1 MGSCIVIPKTS
12 ECPAGREAEH
22 RSRGGGSAVERTGLN
37 DAWFGARP
45 QLTTIGLVSLWNGH
59 GSPQSAGT
67 SSRSGMRITVFST
80 KPYDRTFLEVA
91 DAGAGHRFTFHE
103 PRLTSDTA
111 ALAGDA
117 GAVCI
122 FVNDVA
128 DAETLAALA
137 RQGVRL
143 VALRCAGFNNVDL
156 AAARDLGITVARV
169 PAYSPHAVA
178 EHTLALILALN
189 RKIHRAYNRVREGNF
204 ALDGLLGFDLHG
216 KTVGVVGTGKIGT
229 VVVRILAGFGCR
241 LLAHDPYPSAE
252 CEALGARYV
261 PLDELFGESDIV
273 TLHCPLTPDTHHL
286 VGAEVLGRAKE
297 GLMLINT
304 GRGALV
310 DTRAVI
316 RALKSGALGSLG
328 IDVYEEEA
336 DLFFEDLSNKVLTDD
351 VFARLLTFPNVLITG
366 HQAFFTRE
374 ALSGIAETTIANVGA
389 FEKTG
394 KAVHEV
400 SVDRLA

>member
-1 MGSCIVIPKTS
+1 
-12 ECPAGREAEH
+12 
-22 RSRGGGSAVERTGLN
+22 
-37 DAWFGARP
+37 
-45 QLTTIGLVSLWNGH
+45 
-59 GSPQSAGT
+59 
-67 SSRSGMRITVFST
+67 MRISVFSA
-80 KPYDRTFLEVA
+80 KPYDKAFLEA
-91 DAGAGHRFTFHE
+91 ANAGAGHDLAFHE
-103 PRLTSDTA
+103 ARLTAETA
-111 ALAGDA
+111 ALAGDGGADA

-128 DAETLAALA
+128 DAGALA
-137 RQGVRL
+137 VLARRGVRL

-156 AAARDLGITVARV
+156 AAARDLGVTVARV

-229 VVVRILAGFGCR
+229 VVVSILRGFGCR
-241 LLAHDPYPSAE
+241 LLAHDPYPNAE
-252 CEALGARYV
+252 CEALGARYA
-261 PLDELFGESDIV
+261 PLDDLFADSDVV

-286 VGAEVLGRAKE
+286 IDSDLLARAKE

-316 RALKSGALGSLG
+316 RALKSGSLG
-328 IDVYEEEA
+328 GLGLDVYEEEA
-336 DLFFEDLSNKVLTDD
+336 DLFFEDLSNKVLADD

-366 HQAFFTRE
+366 QQAFFTRE
-374 ALSGIAETTIANVGA
+374 ALSGIAETTIANVSA
-389 FEKTG
+389 FERSG
-394 KAVHEV
+394 RAVHHV